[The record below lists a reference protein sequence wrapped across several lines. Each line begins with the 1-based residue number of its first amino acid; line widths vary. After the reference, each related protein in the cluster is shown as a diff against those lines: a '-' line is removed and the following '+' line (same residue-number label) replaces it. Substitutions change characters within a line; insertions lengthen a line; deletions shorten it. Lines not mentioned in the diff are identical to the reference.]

1 MSNFP
6 YWSRPGNR
14 VFLQWPESLH
24 FLKRYSGILLKKKK
38 NTRINNYYISKE
50 YKKKKRFCFT
60 ELFIVTNFNVMRSSE
75 NLSGVR
81 NSFLIPT
88 IVYNSLHRNGIW
100 WVTKSQKGKFY
111 VVWDRMGKEVESL
124 ITSIQTLHVICI

>member
-1 MSNFP
+1 MT
-6 YWSRPGNR
+6 R
-14 VFLQWPESLH
+14 VLALFKKI
-24 FLKRYSGILLKKKK
+24 FRYFIKKKK

-88 IVYNSLHRNGIW
+88 IVYNSLHRNGI
-100 WVTKSQKGKFY
+100 
-111 VVWDRMGKEVESL
+111 
-124 ITSIQTLHVICI
+124 